1 MCILLYLAIKLYKD
15 IISITKSRVY
25 YNIDI
30 LIH

>member
-15 IISITKSRVY
+15 IIRITKSRVY